1 MQVRSVSFDSSF
13 LLHYKPSV
21 DSVIKLLAKDNIS
34 CFITSTVLSEIERL
48 KFFGRISEG
57 EYKLA
62 LVRWKRV
69 HATVIDFKNRL
80 LSDTFG
86 NQCLRSMQKY
96 HGADG
101 KHVANDCKILVSN
114 LKNGVDI
121 FLSEDYHFTSKITK
135 KVIKDIKNI
144 ACTEFHQMCDSIL
157 YNIDS
162 KTFLKA
168 YNKGEINVNIIESTL
183 KNIRKPG
190 KTLDDRKDY

>member
-21 DSVIKLLAKDNIS
+21 DSVIKKLAKDNIP
-34 CFITSTVLSEIERL
+34 CFLTATVVSELERL
-48 KFFGRISEG
+48 KVFGRISEYD
-57 EYKLA
+57 YKRA
-62 LVRWKRV
+62 FIRWKRV

-80 LSDTFG
+80 LSDTYG
-86 NQCLRSMQKY
+86 NQCLRSMEKY

-101 KHVANDCKILVSN
+101 THVANDCKILVSN

-135 KVIKDIKNI
+135 KVIRDVKNI
-144 ACTEFHQMCDSIL
+144 ACNEFHQMCDSVL
-157 YNIDS
+157 YNIDA

-168 YNKGEINVNIIESTL
+168 YDKGDIDVEIIESSL
-183 KNIRKPG
+183 KEIRKPG
-190 KTLDDRKDY
+190 KTLGNRKDY